1 MLVRLASAEVI
12 YYSLLT
18 SMYRRSI
25 VSLSRLWW
33 TMYGAMYLAIAL
45 GMSSAATTR
54 SSRRNTIVAM
64 VSCETAKVLR
74 TIYSFSRG
82 PFRKKKFDLSCV
94 RTMTGNKGKARSLY
108 FGPKS
113 VNRMLLSTE
122 KKRLLEMGKTSPPS
136 FKELLQILGRFVQ
149 FGQFY
154 PISDPSVRFCAHPSD
169 FGHFRSILNVFVP
182 FRTLLSDFRCLSSD
196 FGYLLPFPDIF
207 IRFQTLLDRC
217 CEIIRSHASVQLR
230 TNLSDDFWLICWS
243 L

>member
-1 MLVRLASAEVI
+1 MLLWFPVKQQKCYVQS
-12 YYSLLT
+12 T
-18 SMYRRSI
+18 
-25 VSLSRLWW
+25 LSNVDLS
-33 TMYGAMYLAIAL
+33 G
-45 GMSSAATTR
+45 
-54 SSRRNTIVAM
+54 
-64 VSCETAKVLR
+64 
-74 TIYSFSRG
+74 
-82 PFRKKKFDLSCV
+82 KKKFDLSCV

-122 KKRLLEMGKTSPPS
+122 KKRLLETGKTSPPS

-182 FRTLLSDFRCLSSD
+182 FRILLSDFRWLSSD
-196 FGYLLPFPDIF
+196 FGYLLPFSDIL

-230 TNLSDDFWLICWS
+230 TNLSDDF
-243 L
+243 